1 VVGVLLWNRR
11 SRALLAVLFGVLFAV
26 VVLAPLVMIAL
37 AAVAGSWNGVL
48 PTGWTPRHLAEAVTG
63 DSAASAWVS
72 VQTALVASA
81 GAVLL
86 GTWAALALP
95 AAPPRVRRVVDA
107 VLHLP
112 VAVPSVVV
120 GLGLLVAFSQPP
132 LLLNGTRWI
141 VLVAHLV
148 LVLPFS
154 FGVVSAA
161 QRRVDP
167 QLAAVAASLGAGPAR
182 VLWRVRLPALLP
194 AVSASASL
202 ALALSMGEVG
212 ATVMLYPP
220 DWRTLPISVFAQTDR
235 GQVFAASAS
244 TLLLL
249 AITLAGLLTLSRA
262 TRRRWCGSLTS

>member
-1 VVGVLLWNRR
+1 MVGVLLWNRR

-26 VVLAPLVMIAL
+26 VVLAPLAMIAL

-48 PTGWTPRHLAEAVTG
+48 PTGWTPRHLAAAVTG
-63 DSAASAWVS
+63 DTAASAWVS
-72 VQTALVASA
+72 VQTALIASA

-95 AAPPRVRRVVDA
+95 AAPPGVRRVVDTA
-107 VLHLP
+107 LHLP

-120 GLGLLVAFSQPP
+120 GLGLLVA
-132 LLLNGTRWI
+132 
-141 VLVAHLV
+141 HLV
-148 LVLPFS
+148 LVLPFTC
-154 FGVVSAA
+154 GVVSAA

-167 QLAAVAASLGAGPAR
+167 QLAAVAASLGARPAR
-182 VLWRVRLPALLP
+182 VLWQVRLPALLP

-212 ATVMLYPP
+212 ATAMVYPP
-220 DWRTLPISVFAQTDR
+220 DWRTLPISVFAQADR

-244 TLLLL
+244 TVLLL
-249 AITLAGLLTLSRA
+249 AVTLAGLLALARL
-262 TRRRWCGSLTS
+262 TRRR